1 MNESSTQTVLLT
13 TFQIIRYSAMYTLNL
28 LKQVTAI
35 FLYKNIAVCRLQY
48 QKYCSLF
55 YLARLV
61 YITLDNFPADKK
73 DRPRFPQTVV
83 LASKTA
89 IVDLMKRDN
98 NSIF

>member
-61 YITLDNFPADKK
+61 YITPDNFPTDKSTASVFLRQLFWHLK
-73 DRPRFPQTVV
+73 DCNR
-83 LASKTA
+83 
-89 IVDLMKRDN
+89 
-98 NSIF
+98 